1 MNWRPI
7 EARCRVVFSFVDRP
21 RLWNTLPKTNESPQ
35 AQAEAW
41 GGARK
46 TLAPAE
52 EDAGLRLDVFLAQR
66 VPELS
71 RTRVQ
76 ELIRDGHVR
85 VDGSPAKASHRVS
98 AGERVDVEAPPRPA
112 LVAQPEDLPLELLLV
127 DDDFVVVNKPAGMV
141 VHAGAG
147 HARGT
152 LVNALLHRLGNLSKS
167 GGALRPGIV
176 HRLDRDTS
184 GAMVVARNDE
194 AHEHLASEFRSR
206 NVKKI
211 YLALVHGKMP
221 RDSGT
226 IALPISRDPHR
237 RTRMTA
243 RGSSGRHARTD
254 WRIVARL
261 DRAALVEATLHTGR
275 THQIR
280 AHFAA
285 IGHPVVGDTLY
296 GAPREPVSGSRK
308 LPPLGRN
315 FLHAAVL
322 GFAHPSTGAW
332 VEVRAPLPRELRLY
346 FEEAAKSLGW
356 RAAETESALA
366 PYV

>member
-1 MNWRPI
+1 MPNQI
-7 EARCRVVFSFVDRP
+7 LTAG
-21 RLWNTLPKTNESPQ
+21 L
-35 AQAEAW
+35 
-41 GGARK
+41 
-46 TLAPAE
+46 
-52 EDAGLRLDVFLAQR
+52 EDAERRLDVFLAQR

-71 RTRVQ
+71 RTRIQ
-76 ELIRDGHVR
+76 ELMREGRVR
-85 VDGSPAKASHRVS
+85 VEGRSAKASHRIS
-98 AGERVDVEAPPRPA
+98 AGEKIEIEVLARPA
-112 LVAQPEDLPLELLLV
+112 LEARPEDLPLDLLCV

-152 LVNALLHRLGNLSKS
+152 LVNALLHRLGALSQT

-176 HRLDRDTS
+176 HRLDRETS
-184 GAMVVARNDE
+184 GAMVVARNDR
-194 AHEHLASEFRSR
+194 AHEHLANEFRSR

-226 IALPISRDPHR
+226 IALRIARDARR

-243 RGSSGRHARTD
+243 RASTGRQARTD
-254 WRIVARL
+254 WRVIARL
-261 DRAALVEATLHTGR
+261 DRATLVEAALHTGR

-296 GAPREPVSGSRK
+296 GAPRELRASSAKMPA
-308 LPPLGRN
+308 LARN
-315 FLHAAVL
+315 FLHAALL
-322 GFAHPSTGAW
+322 GFSHPSTGAW
-332 VEVRAPLPRELRLY
+332 LEVRAPLPPDLRVY
-346 FEEAAKSLGW
+346 FEEAAKLFGW
-356 RAAETESALA
+356 STAQAAAALA